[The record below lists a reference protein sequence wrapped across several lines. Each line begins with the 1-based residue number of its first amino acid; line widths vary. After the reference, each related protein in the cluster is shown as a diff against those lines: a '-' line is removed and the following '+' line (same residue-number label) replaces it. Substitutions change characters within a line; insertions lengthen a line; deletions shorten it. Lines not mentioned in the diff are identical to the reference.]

1 MHFFPPRPHFSSK
14 KTIRRKASSF
24 LSYDNAKHRCVSIP
38 MQILCFLNPISLFCI
53 RFMGVDFGCYTMV
66 ITIELF
72 NIQIYTFFLF
82 ETNIVSL
89 DKISCAS
96 EEEK

>member
-1 MHFFPPRPHFSSK
+1 
-14 KTIRRKASSF
+14 
-24 LSYDNAKHRCVSIP
+24 
-38 MQILCFLNPISLFCI
+38 
-53 RFMGVDFGCYTMV
+53 MV

-82 ETNIVSL
+82 ETNIVSF

-96 EEEK
+96 AKKGKMNKFFPLCTRLELSFDKISCASAKRK